1 MIELYETAYCP
12 FCDTVKEHLEGL
24 NLEYTTILVPSP
36 RHQRQIVQDISGQS
50 LVPVIV
56 DGDEVINDSR
66 RIIEYLSDKYSSSN

>member
-12 FCDTVKEHLEGL
+12 FCNMVKEHLEGL

>member
-12 FCDTVKEHLEGL
+12 FCSMVKEQLEEL
-24 NLEYTTILVPSP
+24 KLEYTTIIVQSP
-36 RHQRQIVQDISGQS
+36 LHQRQIVQDISGQS

-56 DGDEVINDSR
+56 DGDAVINDSR

>member
-12 FCDTVKEHLEGL
+12 FCSMVKEQLEEL
-24 NLEYTTILVPSP
+24 KLEYTTIIVPSP
-36 RHQRQIVQDISGQS
+36 LHQRQIVQDISGQS

>member
-12 FCDTVKEHLEGL
+12 YCDVVKEQLEEL

-36 RHQRQIVQDISGQS
+36 QHQRQIVQDISGQS

-66 RIIEYLSDKYSSSN
+66 RIIEYLSQKYSSSN

>member
-12 FCDTVKEHLEGL
+12 FCSMVKEQLEEL
-24 NLEYTTILVPSP
+24 KLDYTTIIVPSP
-36 RHQRQIVQDISGQS
+36 LHQRQIVQDISGQS

>member
-12 FCDTVKEHLEGL
+12 FCYMVKKHLKGL

-36 RHQRQIVQDISGQS
+36 QHQRQIVQDISGQS

>member
-12 FCDTVKEHLEGL
+12 FCYMVKKHLKRL

-36 RHQRQIVQDISGQS
+36 QHQRQIVQDISGQS

-66 RIIEYLSDKYSSSN
+66 RIIEYLSDKYSNSN

>member
-12 FCDTVKEHLEGL
+12 FCSMVKEQLEEL
-24 NLEYTTILVPSP
+24 KLEYTTIIVPSP
-36 RHQRQIVQDISGQS
+36 LHQRQIVQDISGQS

-56 DGDEVINDSR
+56 DGDAVINDSR